1 MKVQQFEQKA
11 FDDFLEISLKDWKVD
26 SSKILVLGIKD
37 GGVPPAERVFE
48 VIKQTDN
55 KVDLKFIK
63 CQRPSTSIKKKNEF
77 RKTLIKT
84 VFKLSPVLILDLLRN
99 LEHYLLTKKNIE
111 VNRDIILEEVIDF
124 KFYDKIIIVDDA
136 VDSGVTLEKVNQYIE
151 NLVDKTTVVK
161 SLAVVV
167 TNKQAVVTPDYYL
180 YKDVLIRFPW
190 SLDGK

>member
-1 MKVQQFEQKA
+1 MKVINFEQNK
-11 FDDFLEISLKDWKVD
+11 FDEFLESNLRYWKKS
-26 SSKILVLGIKD
+26 SSKILVLGIKE
-37 GGVPPAERVFE
+37 GGIFIAENIFQ
-48 VIKQTDN
+48 VINSQEN

-77 RKTLIKT
+77 RRSLIET
-84 VFKLSPVLILDLLRN
+84 IFKLSPVFILDLLRN
-99 LEHYLLTKKNIE
+99 FEHYLLTKKSIE
-111 VNRDIILEEVIDF
+111 YNREIILDESIDF
-124 KFYDKIIIVDDA
+124 KSYDKIMIVDDA

-161 SLAVVV
+161 SLAVVI
-167 TNKQAVVTPDYYL
+167 TNKQAVVMPDYYL